1 MTDTDTQR
9 KNGKGVQSG
18 LKPLLSHVQTRPLDG
33 RMSDRQIR
41 SRVPW
46 FLLSHGP
53 EAEVRVGVEA
63 NLESTAVTLTPP
75 WLIF

>member
-1 MTDTDTQR
+1 M
-9 KNGKGVQSG
+9 QSG
-18 LKPLLSHVQTRPLDG
+18 LKLSHVQTCPLDG
-33 RMSDRQIR
+33 EVFER

-63 NLESTAVTLTPP
+63 NLELPAAALTPGSFSSSP
-75 WLIF
+75 LAGRELF